1 MNIKWDTSDFK
12 TKTNEL
18 LKKVDETASK
28 AVDAAGNKLLDLS
41 QAVVPVITGNLK
53 STGKVKTKEL
63 TTEVSYDADYATK
76 VHENPNSSHPK
87 YLENPLKENVNTFLK
102 VISQTLKEGIK

>member
-1 MNIKWDTSDFK
+1 MNIIWNTLDFA
-12 TKTNEL
+12 TKMNKLVSNIE
-18 LKKVDETASK
+18 VAASK

-53 STGKVKTKEL
+53 STGKVDTQEL
-63 TTEVSYDADYATK
+63 TTEVSYDANYAVK

-87 YLENPLKENVNTFLK
+87 YLEEPLKGNVNTFLK
-102 VISQTLKEGIK
+102 VISQTLKEEIK